1 MSTLDNSGKKA
12 DCKELPSYKTTI
24 PISFYLTL
32 STFIFSYA
40 GYLYAKTY
48 YTNFGISVGRF
59 FALED
64 YIRNSINVLYMA
76 IVPIVPNL
84 IFMLLI
90 DRSKIPHKLASFTLG
105 NKAEEG
111 KGIGEGRKK
120 GVWLFLILMF
130 IIFFLLPIFVVI
142 YEFYRGGPEKY
153 IVYMCASIFLCVQFF
168 LRAKDGNWFGLKSM
182 DWLFLTSFFGF
193 LVAVYFL
200 AQFGAHLDKDKSF
213 QSNVY
218 KKAAVISTYE
228 FKTNVIPEKFR
239 HIGSTSQYM
248 FLFDSEENYT
258 LVIPA
263 SDFVHAKIKLTD
275 N

>member
-12 DCKELPSYKTTI
+12 DCKGLPSYKTTI

-64 YIRNSINVLYMA
+64 YIRNSIDVLYMA
-76 IVPIVPNL
+76 IVPIVANL

-90 DRSKIPHKLASFTLG
+90 DRSKIPHKLASFSIGDKT
-105 NKAEEG
+105 EEG

-120 GVWLFLILMF
+120 RVWLLLILMF
-130 IIFFLLPIFVVI
+130 IIFFLLPIFVI
-142 YEFYRGGPEKY
+142 YEFYRGGLEKY
-153 IVYMCASIFLCVQFF
+153 IVFMCASIVLCVQFF
-168 LRAKDGNWFGLKSM
+168 LRAKDRNWFGLNSM
-182 DWLFLTSFFGF
+182 DWFFLTSFFGF
-193 LVAVYFL
+193 LVVVYFL
-200 AQFGAHLDKDKSF
+200 AQFGAHLVKDKPF
-213 QSNVY
+213 QSNLY

-228 FKTNVIPEKFR
+228 FKTNIVPEKFM

-248 FLFDSEENYT
+248 FLFDREKNYT

-263 SDFVHAKIKLTD
+263 SDFAHAKIELTD

>member
-1 MSTLDNSGKKA
+1 MSTLDNSGKGA
-12 DCKELPSYKTTI
+12 DCTGLPSYKTTI

-64 YIRNSINVLYMA
+64 YIRNSISVLYMA
-76 IVPIVPNL
+76 IVPVVPNL

-90 DRSKIPHKLASFTLG
+90 DRSKIPKKFASFCVG
-105 NKAEEG
+105 DKAEEG

-120 GVWLFLILMF
+120 WVWPLLILTS
-130 IIFFLLPIFVVI
+130 IIFFLLPIFMVI
-142 YEFYRGGPEKY
+142 YEFYWGGHEKY
-153 IVYMCASIFLCVQFF
+153 IVYMGVSIFLSVQFF
-168 LRAKDGNWFGLKSM
+168 LKAKDRNWFGLKGM
-182 DWLFLTSFFGF
+182 DWFFLTSFFGF

-200 AQFGAHLDKDKSF
+200 AQFGAHIDKDKTF
-213 QSNVY
+213 RSNLY
-218 KKAAVISTYE
+218 KKAAVISAYE
-228 FKTNVIPEKFR
+228 FKTNVVPERFMF
-239 HIGSTSQYM
+239 IGSTSQYM

-263 SDFVHAKIKLTD
+263 SDFVHAKIILTD